1 LPGRKRL
8 IIDRRGFLAGTV
20 AAGAGMLWPR
30 LGQADEPAVDPNC
43 VVLLADVHIGA
54 RTNRRQ
60 HGRLPADTEKTLKAA
75 VVDILALAPRPARV
89 IVAGDCAFLYG
100 ESGDYVVLSE
110 LLKPLRQAGVAVHF
124 AMGNHDDRR
133 RFLAAMLEA
142 KSQAA
147 ADPDKLGKYV
157 SIVETPHANWF
168 LLDSLSAEDG
178 VRGRIG
184 EPQLKWLAGAL
195 DARRDKPALMV
206 AHHNPDPHD
215 RENGLKDTDALL
227 KLLESRRQVKAYIYG
242 HTHSWKVTR
251 RPDVHWVNVPG
262 TVWVFDKSQPQ
273 GFVAVRLRSDG
284 ATFELHALDRKHVK
298 HGEKIVLPWRS

>member
-1 LPGRKRL
+1 VPTHLL
-8 IIDRRGFLAGTV
+8 TIDRRGFLAGAA
-20 AAGAGMLWPR
+20 AAGAGMLLPR
-30 LGQADEPAVDPNC
+30 LGRADEPAVDPNC

-75 VVDILALAPRPARV
+75 VADILALAPRPARV
-89 IVAGDCAFLYG
+89 IIVGDCAFLYG
-100 ESGDYVVLSE
+100 ESGDYAVLGE

-124 AMGNHDDRR
+124 ALGNHDNRR
-133 RFLAAMLEA
+133 RFLAAMPEA
-142 KSQAA
+142 GSQAA
-147 ADPDKLGKYV
+147 VDPDKLGKYV

-168 LLDSLSAEDG
+168 LLDSLSEKDG

-184 EPQLKWLAGAL
+184 EAQLKWLASAL
-195 DARRDKPALMV
+195 DARGDRPALVV

-215 RENGLKDTDALL
+215 RENGLKDTDALF
-227 KLLESRRQVKAYIYG
+227 KLFESRRQIKAYVYG

-273 GFVAVRLRSDG
+273 GFVTVQLRPDG
-284 ATFELHALDRKHVK
+284 ATFTLHALDRRHAK
-298 HGEKIVLPWRS
+298 HGEKIALAWRS